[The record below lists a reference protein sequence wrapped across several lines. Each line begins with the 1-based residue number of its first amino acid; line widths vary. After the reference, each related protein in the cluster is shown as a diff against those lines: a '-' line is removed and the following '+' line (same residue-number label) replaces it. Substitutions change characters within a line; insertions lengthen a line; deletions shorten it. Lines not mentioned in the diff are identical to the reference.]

1 MTLFIGGTTSDA
13 ITNAHKAATSGEA
26 ATQPVNPDLV
36 VTEKG
41 EPEVATENPEFTGGV
56 NGVEPAIN
64 EVPEYTGGANA
75 VEADKNTQ
83 EEYKGGVNGVEPA
96 VHEVPDYTGGVNDS
110 EPAVADPKGEAT
122 VPAEAPKTDSV
133 APVANDVTTNNVS
146 NVPVTEPTAE
156 GKPEQPSGDKPE
168 EPGKPVEAKTGHDS
182 PSNVSPLV
190 GVGFGA
196 LIGGAVAVRRRA
208 RIED

>member
-1 MTLFIGGTTSDA
+1 M
-13 ITNAHKAATSGEA
+13 
-26 ATQPVNPDLV
+26 
-36 VTEKG
+36 TEKG

-56 NGVEPAIN
+56 NAVEPAIN

-96 VHEVPDYTGGVNDS
+96 VRENNPEYTGAVNDS
-110 EPAVADPKGEAT
+110 EPTVADPKGEAT

-133 APVANDVTTNNVS
+133 APVANDATTNNVS
-146 NVPVTEPTAE
+146 NVPVTEPATE
-156 GKPEQPSGDKPE
+156 GKPEQPSSDKPE

-182 PSNVSPLV
+182 VSSASPYV
-190 GVGFGA
+190 GIGFGA
-196 LIGGAVAVRRRA
+196 LLAGAFVGVRRRFA
-208 RIED
+208 RTED